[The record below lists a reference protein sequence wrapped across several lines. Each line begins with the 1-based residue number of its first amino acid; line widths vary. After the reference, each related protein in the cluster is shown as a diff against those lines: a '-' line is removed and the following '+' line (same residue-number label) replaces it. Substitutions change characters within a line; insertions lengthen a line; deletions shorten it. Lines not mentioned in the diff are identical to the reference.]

1 MSKIIIKIDRKTRVK
16 IIAGNFILQ
25 RLSVSKNK
33 KPTAWKYDGYF
44 PTLESLCNYYLNS
57 YPYRA
62 IEGSRDF
69 KELLRVV
76 KLAQEKIKLLINNSK
91 L

>member
-1 MSKIIIKIDRKTRVK
+1 MSKKIIKIDKKTRVK
-16 IIAGNFILQ
+16 IISENFIFQ
-25 RLSVSKNK
+25 RLCVSKNK
-33 KPTAWKYDGYF
+33 KRIAWKTEGYF

-76 KLAQEKIKLLINNSK
+76 KLAQENIKNLIIKLK
-91 L
+91 K

>member
-1 MSKIIIKIDRKTRVK
+1 MKKVITIDDKTRLKIISS
-16 IIAGNFILQ
+16 NFILQ

-33 KPTAWKYDGYF
+33 KLIAWKTEGYF

-76 KLAQEKIKLLINNSK
+76 NLAQENIKVLISNKK